1 MAYYAT
7 YMPNELGELQKVVI
21 NAGVGFVLPYY
32 GETAPPGTLA
42 CDGSEI
48 SREAYKELFLVLGTK
63 AGAGDGVSTFNLP
76 DFRGKFIRG
85 TGGNAAELG
94 AEQGDAIRNINGKFD
109 LRAWWSGSDWGT
121 LAMSATAPFITD
133 ASHGTLT
140 GAGTINASVAY
151 GQTPPTPNIS
161 QMQAVVFNA
170 ANAVPTAAEN
180 RPVNVALLWCIIY
193 E

>member
-48 SREAYKELFLVLGTK
+48 SREAFKELFQVLGTK
-63 AGAGDGVSTFNLP
+63 AGGGAGVSTFNLP
-76 DFRGKFIRG
+76 DMRGVFVRG
-85 TGGNAAELG
+85 TGGNAAALG
-94 AEQGDAIRNINGKFD
+94 ERQGDAIRNITGYFIDYIFQPEAAIGGQYAQNGRGVFKRGND
-109 LRAWWSGSDWGT
+109 INKYGSSLT
-121 LAMSATAPFITD
+121 INSSARQDPTPAVSDGMIFD
-133 ASHGTLT
+133 AST
-140 GAGTINASVAY
+140 V
-151 GQTPPTPNIS
+151 
-161 QMQAVVFNA
+161 
-170 ANAVPTAAEN
+170 VPTAAEN

>member
-48 SREAYKELFLVLGTK
+48 SRAAYDELFQVLGTK
-63 AGAGDGVSTFNLP
+63 AGAGDGSTTFNLP
-76 DFRGKFIRG
+76 DLRGDFIRG
-85 TGGNAAELG
+85 LGGESAGLLGEEQAATG
-94 AEQGDAIRNINGKFD
+94 IYRYCM
-109 LRAWWSGSDWGT
+109 GS
-121 LAMSATAPFITD
+121 SE
-133 ASHGTLT
+133 S
-140 GAGTINASVAY
+140 SVALQIMEADKMEILPSLSVY
-151 GQTPPTPNIS
+151 NY
-161 QMQAVVFNA
+161 VVTSHPSSRDFSGYR
-170 ANAVPTAAEN
+170 V

>member
-48 SREAYKELFLVLGTK
+48 SREAYKELFQVLGTK
-63 AGAGDGVSTFNLP
+63 AGAGDGSTTFNLP
-76 DFRGKFIRG
+76 DFRGDFIRG
-85 TGGNAAELG
+85 LGGDNAGELG
-94 AEQGDAIRNINGKFD
+94 AEQA
-109 LRAWWSGSDWGT
+109 
-121 LAMSATAPFITD
+121 AT
-133 ASHGTLT
+133 
-140 GAGTINASVAY
+140 TIAAY
-151 GQTPPTPNIS
+151 CMGIS
-161 QMQAVVFNA
+161 QSAVTLYRENVDGYETMPTYNQGQYYMPASYQNA
-170 ANAVPTAAEN
+170 LYFEGFRV

>member
-48 SREAYKELFLVLGTK
+48 SRTVYDELFAVLGTK
-63 AGAGDGVSTFNLP
+63 AGAGDGSTTFNVP
-76 DFRGKFIRG
+76 DLRGMFIRG

-94 AEQGDAIRNINGKFD
+94 VEQGDAIRNLFGAYEIMNPSNDVYLISSANGIFYQTMND
-109 LRAWWSGSDWGT
+109 GENRTSLQRNSTEYQGN
-121 LAMSATAPFITD
+121 
-133 ASHGTLT
+133 
-140 GAGTINASVAY
+140 TIHVDTSRIVPVA
-151 GQTPPTPNIS
+151 N
-161 QMQAVVFNA
+161 
-170 ANAVPTAAEN
+170 EN

>member
-21 NAGVGFVLPYY
+21 NAGIGFCLPFY

-48 SREAYKELFLVLGTK
+48 SREAYKELFQVLGTK

-76 DFRGKFIRG
+76 DFRGRFIRA
-85 TGGNAAELG
+85 TGGNAAALG
-94 AEQGDAIRNINGKFD
+94 AEQEDAIREISGQFLIRSWDGVREDGTNGWAIGATNGAFELKAD
-109 LRAWWSGSDWGT
+109 AESKGHVIEGDSNT
-121 LAMSATAPFITD
+121 LAPYQTIGFR
-133 ASHGTLT
+133 AS
-140 GAGTINASVAY
+140 
-151 GQTPPTPNIS
+151 
-161 QMQAVVFNA
+161 
-170 ANAVPTAAEN
+170 NAVPTAAEN

>member
-32 GETAPPGTLA
+32 GKTAPPGTLA

-48 SREAYKELFLVLGTK
+48 SREAYKELFQVLGTK
-63 AGAGDGVSTFNLP
+63 AGAGNGSTTFNVP
-76 DFRGKFIRG
+76 DLRGVFIRG
-85 TGGNAAELG
+85 TGGNAAALG
-94 AEQGDAIRNINGKFD
+94 IEQP
-109 LRAWWSGSDWGT
+109 
-121 LAMSATAPFITD
+121 ATAIGIYCRG
-133 ASHGTLT
+133 S
-140 GAGTINASVAY
+140 NSSSVAIPAQDY
-151 GQTPPTPNIS
+151 DGTA
-161 QMQAVVFNA
+161 QMAHTDTYNYDPASWRPSTDFSAYIV
-170 ANAVPTAAEN
+170 

>member
-21 NAGVGFVLPYY
+21 NAGIGFCLPFY

-48 SREAYKELFLVLGTK
+48 SREAYKELFAVLGTK
-63 AGAGDGVSTFNLP
+63 AGAGDGSTTFNLP
-76 DFRGKFIRG
+76 DFRGCFIRG
-85 TGGNAAELG
+85 TGGNAAALG
-94 AEQGDAIRNINGKFD
+94 VEQGDAIREVSGILGVRSGDNGLTK
-109 LRAWWSGSDWGT
+109 LTVSESGPFYDVGRPEGSGATSWTVSST
-121 LAMSATAPFITD
+121 LSPALGIGFR
-133 ASHGTLT
+133 
-140 GAGTINASVAY
+140 
-151 GQTPPTPNIS
+151 IS
-161 QMQAVVFNA
+161 NV
-170 ANAVPTAAEN
+170 VPTAAEN

>member
-7 YMPNELGELQKVVI
+7 YMQDETGELQKVVI

-48 SREAYKELFLVLGTK
+48 SRATYDELFHVLGTK
-63 AGAGDGVSTFNLP
+63 AGAGDGVTTFNLP
-76 DFRGKFIRG
+76 DLRGVFVRG
-85 TGGNAAELG
+85 TGGNAAALG
-94 AEQGDAIRNINGKFD
+94 VEQGDAIRNATGLVRGILTTYD
-109 LRAWWSGSDWGT
+109 YDVDSGAAEGVF
-121 LAMSATAPFITD
+121 SATNPQEVH
-133 ASHGTLT
+133 SGHMWNGPGTSGFL
-140 GAGTINASVAY
+140 A
-151 GQTPPTPNIS
+151 NIS
-161 QMQAVVFNA
+161 FGLDGV
-170 ANAVPTAAEN
+170 VPTAAEN